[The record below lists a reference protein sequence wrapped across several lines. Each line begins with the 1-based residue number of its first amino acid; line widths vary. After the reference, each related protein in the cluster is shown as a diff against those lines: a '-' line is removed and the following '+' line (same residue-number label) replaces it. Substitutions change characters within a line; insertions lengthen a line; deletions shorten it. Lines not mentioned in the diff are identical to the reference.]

1 MNFSK
6 QISVT
11 TTPRHE
17 SDHTIQGARHV
28 FSYHITITNNGQEPI
43 QLVRRHWHITDGIFG
58 EREVE
63 GEGVIGEQPTL
74 ETGESFNYTS
84 WCPVSEE
91 YGSMR
96 GYFTFTELR
105 TGKMVYAEIE
115 TFLLMPEEAL
125 N

>member
-1 MNFSK
+1 MNFTK
-6 QISVT
+6 NISIT
-11 TTPRHE
+11 TRPRHE
-17 SDHTIQGARHV
+17 PDHIIQGARHV
-28 FSYHITITNNGQEPI
+28 FSYHIIITNTGMETV
-43 QLVRRHWHITDGIFG
+43 QLLHRHWYITDGIFG

-63 GEGVIGEQPTL
+63 GEGVVGEQPTL
-74 ETGESFNYTS
+74 ESGESFDYTS

-96 GYFTFTELR
+96 GYFTFKELR
-105 TGKMVYAEIE
+105 TGEIVYAEIE